1 MNMKK
6 RLILTLAALLLT
18 TVTILAVPAK
28 PGLKKKVTL
37 KDGSTI
43 ELTLHGDEHF
53 SFYTDAANKAFL
65 LKDGALISL
74 TQEEVAQKWNATK
87 QYRMEL
93 AGHNNRRA
101 ARAGKPSQVTTGNQR
116 GLVILLEYPD
126 RKFVT
131 ENPQPTFNRFFNEEG
146 YNEGGMAGSV
156 RDYFKKQSYNQLTID
171 FDVVGPF
178 TTANDMDYYGKH
190 YTDDSGYEHNDKHPA
205 IMVREAIDAAEA
217 DGVDFSKYDWD
228 QDGEVDQVFVI
239 YAGYAEAQ
247 GGDPE
252 TIWPHEWSLA
262 GEGKRVQYDG
272 VWINTYGCAAELRD
286 NEGANMDGIGTACHE
301 FSHCLGL
308 PDMYDTNGQN
318 NYGMSYWDVMD
329 SGSYLDNSRTP
340 AGYTSYERWF
350 SRWMEPVEIKEM
362 KRIEGMK
369 PLATNPEAY
378 ILYNEQNKNEYYL
391 LENRQ
396 PVDFDGKLYG
406 HGLLILHIDY
416 NESAWTSNKVNTVAD
431 HQRASIIPADDN
443 LEYSLKGIQGDP
455 WPGKTGNTQLTN
467 YSTPAATLFNAN
479 TDGRKLMSKPIDNIT
494 EDTDNNTISFVACRP
509 ELGIPDPSDG
519 VEQVGSNSFSVTW
532 PKITGATSYEI
543 ELTAFNRASSD
554 PAKALQQE
562 FDFKGCY
569 SKTTGYSDISTKLG
583 SYGLPGWSGAK
594 LYTSPNLLKMGT
606 STTTGSLKTPTWKV
620 PQSTDMTVVMGA
632 NVVSDPVDG
641 ILSITYGN
649 EGDPVSTAAKQEVSF
664 TVTADGK
671 QVFTFKDVRKD
682 LFWLEIKPSKQMY
695 MNYLAVYDGI
705 WTAEQLGINTESPS
719 RRAGSEPEIFK
730 TTNNGY
736 TFTDLDTSKR
746 YVYRVRSLGEEKTSS
761 QWSEEKSFEFGSAGI
776 IPGDANGDGTVN
788 VSDIVLTVNYI
799 MGNPAPNFNKEAADL
814 NGDGEIN
821 VTDIVKMVNIIMEAT
836 SRREDRR

>member
-1 MNMKK
+1 MKK
-6 RLILTLAALLLT
+6 RLLLTLVALVLT

-28 PGLKKKVTL
+28 PGLKKKITL

-101 ARAGKPSQVTTGNQR
+101 ARAGKPSKVTTGNQR

-178 TTANDMDYYGKH
+178 TTANDMEYYGKH
-190 YTDDSGYEHNDKHPA
+190 YTDDSGYEHNDRHPA

-318 NYGMSYWDVMD
+318 YGMSYWDVMD

-416 NESAWTSNKVNTVAD
+416 NESAWTSNKVNTVTD

-543 ELTAFNRASSD
+543 ELTTLNHASSD
-554 PAKALQQE
+554 PAEALQQE

-620 PQSTDMTVVMGA
+620 PQSMDMTVVMGA

-649 EGDPVSTAAKQEVSF
+649 EGDPVSTAAKQEADF

-705 WTAEQLGINTESPS
+705 WTAEQLGINTESSS

>member
-1 MNMKK
+1 MVA
-6 RLILTLAALLLT
+6 LALMTA
-18 TVTILAVPAK
+18 TVFAVPSK

-178 TTANDMDYYGKH
+178 TTANDMEYYGKH

-205 IMVREAIDAAEA
+205 IMVREAVDAAEA
-217 DGVDFSKYDWD
+217 AGVDFSQYDWD
-228 QDGEVDQVFVI
+228 EDGKVDQVFI
-239 YAGYAEAQ
+239 IFAGYAEAQ
-247 GGDPE
+247 GGADE
-252 TIWPHEWSLA
+252 TIWPHEWVLSA
-262 GEGKRVQYDG
+262 EDKEVQYDG

-286 NEGANMDGIGTACHE
+286 NKGEEMDGIGTACHE

-308 PDMYDTNGQN
+308 PDMYDTDYSGG
-318 NYGMSYWDVMD
+318 YGMATWDVMD
-329 SGSYLDNSRTP
+329 SGSYLDDSRTP

-350 SRWMEPVEIKEM
+350 SGWMEPKEIKGM
-362 KRIEGMK
+362 TRIEGMK
-369 PLATNPEAY
+369 PLATDPVAY
-378 ILYNEQNKNEYYL
+378 ILYNEKNKDEYYL

-396 PVDFDGKLYG
+396 PVDFDGKLFG
-406 HGLLILHIDY
+406 HGMLILHVDY
-416 NESAWTSNKVNTVAD
+416 NESAWTSNTVNTVAD
-431 HQRASIIPADDN
+431 HQRVTIIPADNDFD
-443 LEYSLKGIQGDP
+443 YSLKGFQGDP
-455 WPGKTGNTQLTN
+455 WPGTAGNTQLTN
-467 YSTPAATLFNAN
+467 YSTPAATLYNKN
-479 TDGRKLMSKPIDNIT
+479 KDGQYLMSKSIDNIT

-509 ELGIPDPSDG
+509 ELEIPVPSDG
-519 VEQVGSNSFSVTW
+519 VEQEGSNSFSVTW

-554 PAKALQQE
+554 PAKALQNE

-620 PQSTDMTVVMGA
+620 PQSTEMTVVMGA
-632 NVVSDPVDG
+632 NVVSEPVDG
-641 ILSITYGN
+641 TISITYGN

-705 WTAEQLGINTESPS
+705 WTAEQLGINTESSS